1 MRHSAPSAGG
11 GEDGRPVRAG
21 ADLFSGST
29 AGAFAAVSLE
39 RFLDR
44 LPDTLTVVH
53 DGRPATAEPALV
65 RWVEPS
71 ELEDPA
77 PYLLE
82 GEFVLTAGLPFLDEG
97 GTPEAVD
104 RYIERLVQAKVCA
117 LGFGI
122 SPYFSD
128 VPQALAEACRK
139 HSLTLVAIPEEVPF
153 AALGLEFARLL
164 EAENLRVLRL
174 LSEANRQLMRAVL
187 TPRPE
192 AELLEAL
199 VRNVPVWAVLVGAN
213 RRVRSRAVPAQLQGG
228 LPEAA
233 ELDPMLARLFAGS
246 GPRVELESFDAP
258 GARRVVGYPLRS
270 TRDANLGALVVG
282 AANPLE
288 PVEKNIVETAVGLL
302 EALLR
307 QRTVGSLA
315 PSQLATTLLLHPEI
329 TTAGSR
335 CSQAVGRLVAQ
346 SVSAPRHAELRVVQ
360 GFRAGG
366 PALEPAEKAGASH
379 GTAGEDPV
387 RGLLQWRRIFDTKL
401 VESTDYGFAAITR
414 LRVDDAVV
422 AEVEKL
428 GWHVVI
434 SDTAELPELPEAYRR
449 VTSLRQ
455 QAQVAGRSV
464 RADQVEFSV
473 TGLLGPEA
481 GAMLFNRSFSPLRQL
496 EPERASALLAVL
508 RAWLESNGS
517 WDGSAKALGLHRNS
531 VRRQIGQLG
540 ELLGRDLADAQT
552 RAELLIALNYSPPN
566 LLTGPE

>member
-11 GEDGRPVRAG
+11 GEDIRRVRTG
-21 ADLFSGST
+21 ADQFSGTT
-29 AGAFAAVSLE
+29 AGTFAAVSLE
-39 RFLDR
+39 SFLDR
-44 LPDTLTVVH
+44 LPDSLTVVH
-53 DGRPATAEPALV
+53 DGRAGTAEPALV

-82 GEFVLTAGLPFLDEG
+82 GEFVLTAGLPFVDEG
-97 GTPEAVD
+97 GTPEAID
-104 RYIERLVQAKVCA
+104 RYIERLVRAKVCA

-213 RRVRSRAVPAQLQGG
+213 RRVRSRAVPAQLRAGV
-228 LPEAA
+228 PEAA
-233 ELDPMLARLFAGS
+233 DLEPMLARLFAGS

-282 AANPLE
+282 AAEPLE

-315 PSQLATTLLLHPEI
+315 PSQLATALLLHPEA
-329 TTAGSR
+329 TTAGAR
-335 CSQAVGRLVAQ
+335 RSQSVGQLVAQ
-346 SVSAPRHAELRVVQ
+346 SVSAPRSAELRVVQ
-360 GFRAGG
+360 GFRADGAAPESTERADASG
-366 PALEPAEKAGASH
+366 RAG
-379 GTAGEDPV
+379 GEDPV

-428 GWHVVI
+428 GWHIVI
-434 SDTAELPELPEAYRR
+434 SDTAQLPE
-449 VTSLRQ
+449 
-455 QAQVAGRSV
+455 
-464 RADQVEFSV
+464 
-473 TGLLGPEA
+473 
-481 GAMLFNRSFSPLRQL
+481 
-496 EPERASALLAVL
+496 
-508 RAWLESNGS
+508 
-517 WDGSAKALGLHRNS
+517 
-531 VRRQIGQLG
+531 
-540 ELLGRDLADAQT
+540 
-552 RAELLIALNYSPPN
+552 
-566 LLTGPE
+566 

>member
-1 MRHSAPSAGG
+1 
-11 GEDGRPVRAG
+11 VRAG
-21 ADLFSGST
+21 ADQFSGST

-53 DGRPATAEPALV
+53 NGRSGTAEPALV

-82 GEFVLTAGLPFLDEG
+82 GEFVLTAGLPFLDDG

-122 SPYFSD
+122 SPYFSE
-128 VPQALAEACRK
+128 VPQTLAEACRK

-213 RRVRSRAVPAQLQGG
+213 RRVRSRAVPVQLHGG
-228 LPEAA
+228 MPEAA
-233 ELDPMLARLFAGS
+233 ELEPMLARLFAGS

-282 AANPLE
+282 AAKPLE

-315 PSQLATTLLLHPEI
+315 PSQLATALLLHPET

-335 CSQAVGRLVAQ
+335 RSQAVGRLVAQ
-346 SVSAPRHAELRVVQ
+346 SVSAPRQAELRVVQ

-366 PALEPAEKAGASH
+366 PAAEPADKADTSH

-401 VESTDYGFAAITR
+401 VESTDYGFTAITR

-428 GWHVVI
+428 GWHLVI
-434 SDTAELPELPEAYRR
+434 SDTAELQELPEAYRR
-449 VTSLRQ
+449 ATSLRQ
-455 QAQVAGRSV
+455 QAHVAGRSV

-481 GAMLFNRSFSPLRQL
+481 GAMLYNRSFSPLRQL
-496 EPERASALLAVL
+496 EPERAAALLAVL
-508 RAWLESNGS
+508 RAWLEANGS

-531 VRRQIGQLG
+531 VRRQIGQVG

-552 RAELLIALNYSPPN
+552 RAELLIALSYSPPE
-566 LLTGPE
+566 LLPGSD

>member
-1 MRHSAPSAGG
+1 MRT
-11 GEDGRPVRAG
+11 G
-21 ADLFSGST
+21 ADQFSGTT
-29 AGAFAAVSLE
+29 AGTFAAVSLE
-39 RFLDR
+39 SFLDR
-44 LPDTLTVVH
+44 LPDSLTVVH
-53 DGRPATAEPALV
+53 DGRAGTAEPALV

-82 GEFVLTAGLPFLDEG
+82 GEFVLTAGLPFVDEG
-97 GTPEAVD
+97 GTPEAID
-104 RYIERLVQAKVCA
+104 RYIERLVRAKVCA

-213 RRVRSRAVPAQLQGG
+213 RRVRSRAVPAQLRAGV
-228 LPEAA
+228 PEAA
-233 ELDPMLARLFAGS
+233 DLEPMLARLFAGS

-270 TRDANLGALVVG
+270 TRDANLGALVIG
-282 AANPLE
+282 AADPLE

-315 PSQLATTLLLHPEI
+315 PSQLATALLLHPEAK
-329 TTAGSR
+329 TAGSR
-335 CSQAVGRLVAQ
+335 RSQAVGRLVAQ
-346 SVSAPRHAELRVVQ
+346 SVSAPRNAEIRVVQ
-360 GFRAGG
+360 GFPAGR
-366 PALEPAEKAGASH
+366 PAPESAEKAGASH
-379 GTAGEDPV
+379 GAGGEDPV

-414 LRVDDAVV
+414 LKVDDAVV
-422 AEVEKL
+422 AEVEEL
-428 GWHVVI
+428 GWHIVI
-434 SDTAELPELPEAYRR
+434 SDTAQLPELPEAYRR
-449 VTSLRQ
+449 ATALRQ

-464 RADQVEFSV
+464 RVDQIEFSV

-481 GAMLFNRSFSPLRQL
+481 GSMLFNRSFSPLRQL
-496 EPERASALLAVL
+496 DPERASSLLAVL
-508 RAWLESNGS
+508 RAWLEANGS

-531 VRRQIGQLG
+531 VRRQIGQVG

-552 RAELLIALNYSPPN
+552 RAELLIALNYSPLE
-566 LLTGPE
+566 LLPGSD